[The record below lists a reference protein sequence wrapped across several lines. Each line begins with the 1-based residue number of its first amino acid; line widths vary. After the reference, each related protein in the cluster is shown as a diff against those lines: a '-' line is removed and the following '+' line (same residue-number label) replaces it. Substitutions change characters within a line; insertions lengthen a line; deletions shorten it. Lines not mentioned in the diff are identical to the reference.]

1 MTKTKRRTLLIIGA
15 TAVLLAA
22 AAVLCVFLLR
32 PKTTIAS
39 LMELDSSDQIVKI
52 ELAEFRF
59 GADADNPD
67 PVALSFQRTDITDF
81 EIGERY
87 REAIFSMEVTEYER
101 EQCITSSDILGR
113 TPDFWAVMLTVEGDD
128 ASFSGTR
135 VYYFPVEMMRCLSRD
150 SKIDSYGIV
159 YYKEGNDLC
168 GERFFSLPD
177 SRLFN
182 KDFIQNEISIVKT
195 S

>member
-1 MTKTKRRTLLIIGA
+1 MSKAKRSTLLIIGA
-15 TAVLLAA
+15 AAVLLAA

-39 LMELDSSDQIVKI
+39 LMELDSPDQIVKI

-59 GADADNPD
+59 GVDDPD
-67 PVALSFQRTDITDF
+67 PNALSFQKADITDI
-81 EIGERY
+81 ELGKQY
-87 REAIFSMEVTEYER
+87 RDAIFSMGVSEYER
-101 EQCITSSDILGR
+101 NQCITSSDILGR
-113 TPDFWAVMLTVEGDD
+113 IPDFWAIMLTVEGDGT
-128 ASFSGTR
+128 AFSSTR
-135 VYYFPVEMMRCLSRD
+135 VYYLPVEMMRGMSVDL
-150 SKIDSYGIV
+150 KIDSYGVV

-182 KDFIQNEISIVKT
+182 KGFIQNEISIVKT

>member
-1 MTKTKRRTLLIIGA
+1 MSKAKRRTLLIIGA
-15 TAVLLAA
+15 AAVLLAA

-39 LMELDSSDQIVKI
+39 LMELDSPDQIVKI

-59 GADADNPD
+59 GVDDPD
-67 PVALSFQRTDITDF
+67 PNDLSFQKADITDI
-81 EIGERY
+81 ELGKQY
-87 REAIFSMEVTEYER
+87 RDAIFSMGVSEYER
-101 EQCITSSDILGR
+101 NQCITSSDILGR
-113 TPDFWAVMLTVEGDD
+113 IPDFWAIMLTVEGDGT
-128 ASFSGTR
+128 AFSSTR
-135 VYYFPVEMMRCLSRD
+135 VYYLPVEMMRGMSVDL
-150 SKIDSYGIV
+150 KIDSYGVV

>member
-15 TAVLLAA
+15 ALLLAA

-32 PKTTIAS
+32 PKATIAS
-39 LMELDSSDQIVKI
+39 LMELDSPDQIVKI

-59 GADADNPD
+59 GADADTPD
-67 PVALSFQRTDITDF
+67 PAALSFQRTDITDL

-87 REAIFSMEVTEYER
+87 REEIFSIEVTEYER
-101 EQCITSSDILGR
+101 EQCITSSDVLGR
-113 TPDFWAVMLTVEGDD
+113 IPDFWAIMLTVEGDGT
-128 ASFSGTR
+128 AFSGTR
-135 VYYFPVEMMRCLSRD
+135 VYYLPVEMMRGLSRD
-150 SKIDSYGIV
+150 SKIDSYGVV

-168 GERFFSLPD
+168 GERFFSLPH

>member
-15 TAVLLAA
+15 ALLLAA

-32 PKTTIAS
+32 PKATIAS
-39 LMELDSSDQIVKI
+39 LMELDSPDQIVKI

-59 GADADNPD
+59 GADEDNPD
-67 PVALSFQRTDITDF
+67 PTALSFQRTDITDL

-87 REAIFSMEVTEYER
+87 REEIFSIEVTEYER
-101 EQCITSSDILGR
+101 EQCITSSDVLGR
-113 TPDFWAVMLTVEGDD
+113 IPDFWAIMLTVEGDGT
-128 ASFSGTR
+128 AFSGTR
-135 VYYFPVEMMRCLSRD
+135 VYYLPVEMMRGLSRD
-150 SKIDSYGIV
+150 SKIDSYGVV

-177 SRLFN
+177 SKLFN
-182 KDFIQNEISIVKT
+182 KDFIRNEISIVQT